1 MKNNS
6 FILKKKYF
14 NGLYTLEKNAC
25 KGHFYNNSLYFL
37 VVYELIEAK
46 GFEIFKRTYMSGLHT
61 SQVGFIVPMIRFMVG
76 N

>member
-46 GFEIFKRTYMSGLHT
+46 GLKYLKEHICL
-61 SQVGFIVPMIRFMVG
+61 VFIPVKSALLFRWYALW
-76 N
+76 